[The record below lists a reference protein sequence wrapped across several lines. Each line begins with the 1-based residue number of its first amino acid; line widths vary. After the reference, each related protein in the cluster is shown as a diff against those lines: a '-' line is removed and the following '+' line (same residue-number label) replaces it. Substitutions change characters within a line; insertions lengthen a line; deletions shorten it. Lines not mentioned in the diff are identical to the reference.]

1 MKVISI
7 RCVSRGFS
15 MVWASNLSQAQGRQ
29 VEDSR
34 PLSPHR
40 GEDTHGSPELRDIQ
54 NHAEDRG

>member
-7 RCVSRGFS
+7 RRVSRGFS
-15 MVWASNLSQAQGRQ
+15 MAWAANLYRAQGK
-29 VEDSR
+29 VVDSR

-40 GEDTHGSPELRDIQ
+40 GEDTHSSPELRDIQ